1 MNFRTCLVICSATFM
16 ISSCKLSTTPVELL
30 REQINEELSKQPGSF
45 AVAFKD
51 LTSGDMILINEQESF
66 HAASTMKTP
75 VMIEL
80 FRQSAAGKFSLKD
93 SLVIRNEFRSI
104 VDSSIY
110 HLSPDDDSEL
120 DLYKHEGEKRSLLDL
135 MRLMITVSSNLATN
149 LLIEYA
155 GPQNVNKTMQDLGA
169 KGVLVLRGVEDDK
182 AYQKGLNNQ
191 VTAAGLLTIYEK
203 MAKDEL
209 VNKDASEQMT
219 NILLDQ
225 HFREIIPAQL
235 PPEVKVAHKTGW
247 FKSVNHDSGFVI
259 LPDGR
264 KYVLVL
270 LSKNI
275 PNDKEAIK
283 ALANIS
289 GMIYKY
295 EAGSEE

>member
-209 VNKDASEQMT
+209 VSKDASEQMT
-219 NILLDQ
+219 SILLDQ

>member
-1 MNFRTCLVICSATFM
+1 M

-30 REQINEELSKQPGSF
+30 KEQINEELSKQPGSF

-209 VNKDASEQMT
+209 VSKDASEQMT
-219 NILLDQ
+219 SILLDQ

-235 PPEVKVAHKTGW
+235 SPEVKVAHKTGW

>member
-1 MNFRTCLVICSATFM
+1 
-16 ISSCKLSTTPVELL
+16 
-30 REQINEELSKQPGSF
+30 
-45 AVAFKD
+45 
-51 LTSGDMILINEQESF
+51 
-66 HAASTMKTP
+66 
-75 VMIEL
+75 
-80 FRQSAAGKFSLKD
+80 
-93 SLVIRNEFRSI
+93 
-104 VDSSIY
+104 
-110 HLSPDDDSEL
+110 
-120 DLYKHEGEKRSLLDL
+120 

>member
-30 REQINEELSKQPGSF
+30 KEQINEELSKQPGSF

-209 VNKDASEQMT
+209 VSKDASEQMT
-219 NILLDQ
+219 SILLDQ

>member
-1 MNFRTCLVICSATFM
+1 MNLQACLTICSAAFLMST
-16 ISSCKLSTTPVELL
+16 CKLSTTGPDLL
-30 REQINEELSKQPGSF
+30 KEQIIEELSRQPGSF

-51 LTSGDMILINEQESF
+51 LTNGNMVLINELESF

-80 FRQSAAGKFSLKD
+80 FRQAAAGKFSLTD
-93 SLVIRNEFRSI
+93 SLIIRNEFRSI
-104 VDSSIY
+104 VDSSTY

-120 DLYKHEGEKRSLLDL
+120 DLYKHEGEKRSILDL

-149 LLIEYA
+149 LLIEFA
-155 GPQNVNKTMQDLGA
+155 GPKNVNLAMQELGA
-169 KGVLVLRGVEDDK
+169 KGILVLRGVEDDK
-182 AYQKGLNNQ
+182 AYQRGLNNQ
-191 VTAAGLLTIYEK
+191 ITAAGLMVIYEK

-209 VNKDASEQMT
+209 ISPSTSEEMI

-235 PPEVKVAHKTGW
+235 PSGVKVAHKTGW
-247 FKSVNHDSGFVI
+247 FKSVNHDSGIVI

-264 KYVLVL
+264 KYVLIL

-289 GMIYKY
+289 GLIYKFM
-295 EAGSEE
+295 ERVEE

>member
-149 LLIEYA
+149 QLIEYA

>member
-1 MNFRTCLVICSATFM
+1 M

-30 REQINEELSKQPGSF
+30 KEQINEELSKQPGSF

-209 VNKDASEQMT
+209 VSKDASEQMT
-219 NILLDQ
+219 SILLDQ